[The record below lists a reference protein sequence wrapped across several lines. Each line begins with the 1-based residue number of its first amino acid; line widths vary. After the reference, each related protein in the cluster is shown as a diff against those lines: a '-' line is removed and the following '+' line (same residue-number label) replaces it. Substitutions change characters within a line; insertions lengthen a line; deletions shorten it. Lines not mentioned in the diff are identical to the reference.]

1 MSVTP
6 EQVEE
11 LKILALFDLS
21 SIQEGIKVHKA
32 AGLPAIAATQR
43 LHDKGLVTLNDG
55 GYLTPLG
62 VVAAEHA
69 QALLAILGKDS
80 VLGT

>member
-6 EQVEE
+6 DRVEE

-21 SIQEGIKVHKA
+21 STLEGIKVHKTA
-32 AGLPAIAATQR
+32 DAGAIAATQR
-43 LHDKGLVTLNDG
+43 LHTRGLITLNDG

-62 VVAAEHA
+62 VRAAEHA
-69 QALLAILGKDS
+69 QALLTILGKN
-80 VLGT
+80 